1 VDAHHPIVQVDVKSK
16 TPCTSEV
23 IVEVWRTEKRKL
35 NRVSGRLKESH
46 SAAYNNPKK
55 LLVNPD
61 TILPHGPAQ
70 LAWCHRNIDSQWQ
83 ANLKLTALGEQ
94 IGKGK
99 DPILH
104 RTFGA
109 VVRAAGFTATSDTVL
124 KTKNAVQSFSVR
136 IFIETHFADSAQAW
150 LTTAKK
156 QADTITAS
164 TDDRFAAHRTWW
176 RNYWNR
182 SWIFVSANK
191 PAKNAAEQAAAK
203 SVTQAYIL
211 QRFLNACAG
220 RGAFPIKFNGSLFT
234 VDQVF
239 DPDYR
244 QWGGAYWWQ
253 NTRLPYWGMLYS
265 GDYDMMLPLFKMYR
279 DALPLR
285 QAATKKYYGHDG
297 AFYPET
303 MYFWGNFTD
312 ENYGLNRKGK
322 PDGLTANT
330 YIRRYWQGGLEL
342 VGMMLDYYDATRDAA
357 FRDDTLLPVAKAVT
371 TFFDQHWKRGDDGK
385 VLYSPA
391 QSLETWHVA
400 TDPIPEI
407 VALRYLLPRLLELPA
422 DKATRAM
429 WKKLL
434 ADQPDVPSVTK
445 DGKTRLLPA
454 RKYSKRKNIENPELY
469 AVFPYRMYTVSQ
481 GGEAL
486 KTGINTWKVRKNRAN
501 IGWQQQPIQ
510 AALLGLTN
518 EAKNLVTQRV
528 KAKARGYRFPGFYGP
543 NYDWTPDQDHLSVF
557 MIGIQRM
564 LMQCE
569 GDRILILPA
578 WPKEWDVS
586 FKLHAPKNTTVE
598 AVVKNGKVKMLTVT
612 PESRRKDIE
621 LQNPGGAEIQSGK

>member
-1 VDAHHPIVQVDVKSK
+1 
-16 TPCTSEV
+16 
-23 IVEVWRTEKRKL
+23 
-35 NRVSGRLKESH
+35 
-46 SAAYNNPKK
+46 
-55 LLVNPD
+55 
-61 TILPHGPAQ
+61 
-70 LAWCHRNIDSQWQ
+70 
-83 ANLKLTALGEQ
+83 
-94 IGKGK
+94 
-99 DPILH
+99 
-104 RTFGA
+104 
-109 VVRAAGFTATSDTVL
+109 
-124 KTKNAVQSFSVR
+124 
-136 IFIETHFADSAQAW
+136 
-150 LTTAKK
+150 
-156 QADTITAS
+156 
-164 TDDRFAAHRTWW
+164 
-176 RNYWNR
+176 
-182 SWIFVSANK
+182 
-191 PAKNAAEQAAAK
+191 
-203 SVTQAYIL
+203 
-211 QRFLNACAG
+211 
-220 RGAFPIKFNGSLFT
+220 
-234 VDQVF
+234 
-239 DPDYR
+239 
-244 QWGGAYWWQ
+244 
-253 NTRLPYWGMLYS
+253 MLYS

-322 PDGLTANT
+322 PDGLTANS

-569 GDRILILPA
+569 GDRILLLPA

-598 AVVKNGKVKMLTVT
+598 AVVKNGKVKMLAVT